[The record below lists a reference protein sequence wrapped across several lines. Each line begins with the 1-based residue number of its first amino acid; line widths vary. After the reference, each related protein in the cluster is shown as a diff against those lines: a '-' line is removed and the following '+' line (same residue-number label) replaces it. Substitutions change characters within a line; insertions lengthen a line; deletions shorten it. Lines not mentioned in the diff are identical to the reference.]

1 MALNGGTS
9 RNFPVK
15 EYVSHTSF
23 LNFLDKGLPKIVQVG
38 ITYYQLSDMGF
49 YL

>member
-1 MALNGGTS
+1 MALNGGIS
-9 RNFPVK
+9 YHLPVK
-15 EYVSHTSF
+15 EYVSHKSF

-49 YL
+49 YV